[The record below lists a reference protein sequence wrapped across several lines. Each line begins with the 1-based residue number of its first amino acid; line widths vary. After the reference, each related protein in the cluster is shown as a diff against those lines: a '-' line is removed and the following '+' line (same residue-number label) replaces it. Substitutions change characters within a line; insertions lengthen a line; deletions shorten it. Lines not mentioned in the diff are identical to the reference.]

1 MRKIVGSIVAIR
13 PRSIEGPTEI
23 ALCAGIRSVGET
35 AHTLFIFG
43 VQNIPLPPDAPIEV
57 ADPSGQYYDPQ
68 KLAERLGFKGFSWK
82 AIHCDGRYTYFAD
95 AKHAAMSVDRIV
107 LRLGPQIGGW
117 LGRKG
122 GGPARLTGTKC
133 ALLWR

>member
-107 LRLGPQIGGW
+107 LRLGPRIGGW

-122 GGPARLTGTKC
+122 GGPARLTGTK
-133 ALLWR
+133 